1 MLGLRER
8 HLIVNFDRAA
18 LLSRTDLQGLEF
30 CHALAAQTDSWI
42 QELFDAAMEKVPVS
56 GRVALLAVGGYGRG
70 ELAPF
75 SDLDLLLVHD
85 GARPIEDFAS
95 NLWYPIWDAGLKL
108 GHSVRTV
115 AETMKLASDDLD
127 TATGILTARFLAG
140 EKSLAEEVAKG
151 ASTNWLNPKKGW
163 LRQLH
168 ARVLERQQKAGEV
181 AFLLEPELKEGMGGL
196 RDIHAIG
203 WALSAGLVLS
213 AEDTISLA
221 RHNET
226 LTRARVALHQVT
238 NRASDVLRLEDQDAV
253 ATHLGYKDADA
264 LMAEIAAA
272 GRSVMW
278 ITDEAWALL
287 DPPKA
292 RGVQP
297 IAPGVELVDG
307 FVQLTEDANPAED
320 PTLLLRVATSA
331 ARHGAR
337 ISRSTL
343 AKLADE
349 TQPWPDP
356 WPAGASDDLVALL
369 LEGRAAIPVFEAL
382 DHHDLIT
389 RVLPEWSPVRSRPQR
404 NAYHRFTVDRH
415 LWEAVANA
423 MELRDSVSRPDL
435 LALGAM
441 FHDIGK
447 GYPGDHTDV
456 GVAMFKVIG
465 HRMGLTDEDTD
476 TVILLIR
483 NHLLLADV
491 ATRRDLSD
499 DATITGVAKELT
511 TAGNVD
517 LLRALTIADSLA
529 TGPSAWGTW
538 KAGLVDELARRVK
551 HFLGGGDIT
560 DVLWR
565 LFPDAEVLEM
575 MASGQVVARTTD
587 DSITVVNPNAVGVL
601 SSVAGVLSL
610 AGLDVL
616 GADVHADEQGMA
628 ASKFR
633 VAIPSYGP
641 VDWEPIVN
649 NIYKAMDKKFALQA
663 RIAERER
670 TYTRPRRRTAVVP
683 AAPTVRFDDSASS
696 RSTFIEV
703 RATDRVG
710 ILFRITEAMVDLG
723 LDIRHARVQTIGDEA
738 VDTFY
743 VRNRDGSLVTDIDHR
758 KEIQRA
764 ILHAVTRAD

>member
-1 MLGLRER
+1 
-8 HLIVNFDRAA
+8 
-18 LLSRTDLQGLEF
+18 
-30 CHALAAQTDSWI
+30 
-42 QELFDAAMEKVPVS
+42 
-56 GRVALLAVGGYGRG
+56 
-70 ELAPF
+70 
-75 SDLDLLLVHD
+75 
-85 GARPIEDFAS
+85 
-95 NLWYPIWDAGLKL
+95 
-108 GHSVRTV
+108 
-115 AETMKLASDDLD
+115 
-127 TATGILTARFLAG
+127 
-140 EKSLAEEVAKG
+140 
-151 ASTNWLNPKKGW
+151 
-163 LRQLH
+163 
-168 ARVLERQQKAGEV
+168 
-181 AFLLEPELKEGMGGL
+181 
-196 RDIHAIG
+196 
-203 WALSAGLVLS
+203 
-213 AEDTISLA
+213 
-221 RHNET
+221 
-226 LTRARVALHQVT
+226 
-238 NRASDVLRLEDQDAV
+238 
-253 ATHLGYKDADA
+253 
-264 LMAEIAAA
+264 
-272 GRSVMW
+272 
-278 ITDEAWALL
+278 
-287 DPPKA
+287 
-292 RGVQP
+292 
-297 IAPGVELVDG
+297 
-307 FVQLTEDANPAED
+307 
-320 PTLLLRVATSA
+320 
-331 ARHGAR
+331 
-337 ISRSTL
+337 
-343 AKLADE
+343 
-349 TQPWPDP
+349 
-356 WPAGASDDLVALL
+356 
-369 LEGRAAIPVFEAL
+369 
-382 DHHDLIT
+382 
-389 RVLPEWSPVRSRPQR
+389 
-404 NAYHRFTVDRH
+404 
-415 LWEAVANA
+415 

-499 DATITGVAKELT
+499 DATITGVANELT
-511 TAGNVD
+511 TAGHVD